1 MGVHLETQADVAVL
15 KLRGNFF
22 GDGDTD
28 KLRRTVRELSAD
40 GNLALVIDLGAVRR
54 MNSMA
59 LGILVGVHTNY
70 TERGGRVILAN
81 LDKNLVDLI
90 AVTRLARVF
99 EIGPSLS
106 DALNKF
112 AADR

>member
-1 MGVHLETQADVAVL
+1 MGVHLETKADVAVL

-28 KLRRTVRELSAD
+28 KLRRAVRELSAD
-40 GNLALVIDLGAVRR
+40 GNLSLIIDLGAVHR

-70 TERGGRVILAN
+70 VKRGGRVILAD
-81 LDKNLVDLI
+81 LDKNLQNLI

-112 AADR
+112 GAEQ